1 MEKKIMNKLEE
12 IIAKKVAEIKT
23 QYRALVSFTKKLFF
37 DEKNIVPSDEEILKY
52 VEESEKN
59 GSFSLRDFAKWIL
72 TRK

>member
-23 QYRALVSFTKKLFF
+23 QYRAPGSFTKKLF
-37 DEKNIVPSDEEILKY
+37 DEKNIMPSDEEILKY